1 MITDS
6 LAHARTHWLDWWI
19 DGFSMII
26 RIHSPHFTIQ
36 KKGLET
42 PNDVPPTCGAR
53 CGTGETFASGDR
65 TASWMFDDLF
75 HGGTTQRREKDVS
88 YPFGIKD
95 CFCCGKWEVCVCMY
109 VYIYLSIYLSVCL
122 SIYIVCKYI
131 YIYIY
136 IFTHIYYLYIYIY
149 IYPLKVM
156 KPHRRDL
163 KHHQRLWVWHNEASC
178 PLGSS
183 GQSFAAKKKSMRHT
197 CVLSHRWQPSAQV
210 FPVSGAVYNRCLG
223 DRCTMALFPPR
234 VAPSSERHWLLFC
247 VPWCYLVWA
256 SRLLPVVWRM
266 WSQTALLYR

>member
-1 MITDS
+1 M
-6 LAHARTHWLDWWI
+6 DWWI

-109 VYIYLSIYLSVCL
+109 VGIYLSSYLSVYL

-131 YIYIY
+131 YIYTY
-136 IFTHIYYLYIYIY
+136 LLIFTIYIY

-183 GQSFAAKKKSMRHT
+183 GQSFAAKKNPCVIHVFYPTDGSPRPKSFQL
-197 CVLSHRWQPSAQV
+197 V
-210 FPVSGAVYNRCLG
+210 G
-223 DRCTMALFPPR
+223 LFTTD
-234 VAPSSERHWLLFC
+234 A
-247 VPWCYLVWA
+247 
-256 SRLLPVVWRM
+256 
-266 WSQTALLYR
+266 